1 MPTHIRLTPFKS
13 SDEKEQEF
21 LKSENRYEAEY
32 RRYSSARAFEEIG
45 GEVVQS
51 VAFVLEKGE

>member
-1 MPTHIRLTPFKS
+1 MATYIRLTHFKR
-13 SDEKEQEF
+13 SDEK
-21 LKSENRYEAEY
+21 KIIDT
-32 RRYSSARAFEEIG
+32 FEEIG

>member
-1 MPTHIRLTPFKS
+1 MPTYIRLTDYKR

-21 LKSENRYEAEY
+21 FNPENRQ
-32 RRYSSARAFEEIG
+32 YSNARAFEEIG

-51 VAFVLEKGE
+51 VAFVLEKDQ